1 MGHLGHKIKL
11 IDRQFRSRMDKNLEN
26 LGITTAQM
34 NVLCYMEHHTERNV
48 TQKQLSE
55 AFNVKHSTM
64 AGILQ
69 RMVEKFK
76 NIFLTEKA
84 KSLQDKASAYREYTE
99 SVVIKD
105 FTPDEKEYFEKTLF
119 KVFHNLLNDSSLS
132 QEEKDLIERRFMEND

>member
-69 RMVEKFK
+69 RMVEKDLLEIRPNPDNKKFK

-84 KSLQDKASAYREYTE
+84 KSIR
-99 SVVIKD
+99 IK
-105 FTPDEKEYFEKTLF
+105 PQHI
-119 KVFHNLLNDSSLS
+119 VSIRNLL
-132 QEEKDLIERRFMEND
+132 

>member
-34 NVLCYMEHHTERNV
+34 NVLCYMEHHAERNV

-69 RMVEKFK
+69 RMVEKDLLEIRPNPDNKKFK
-76 NIFLTEKA
+76 NI
-84 KSLQDKASAYREYTE
+84 SLRK
-99 SVVIKD
+99 K
-105 FTPDEKEYFEKTLF
+105 L
-119 KVFHNLLNDSSLS
+119 KVFRIKPQHIVSIRNLL
-132 QEEKDLIERRFMEND
+132 

>member
-34 NVLCYMEHHTERNV
+34 NVLCYMEHHTGRNV

-69 RMVEKFK
+69 RMVEKGLLEIRPNPDNKKFK
-76 NIFLTEKA
+76 NIVNTIFSKKSFYFLA
-84 KSLQDKASAYREYTE
+84 FFVA
-99 SVVIKD
+99 
-105 FTPDEKEYFEKTLF
+105 
-119 KVFHNLLNDSSLS
+119 
-132 QEEKDLIERRFMEND
+132 

>member
-34 NVLCYMEHHTERNV
+34 NVLCYMEHHTGRNV

-69 RMVEKFK
+69 RMVEKV
-76 NIFLTEKA
+76 FLK
-84 KSLQDKASAYREYTE
+84 
-99 SVVIKD
+99 
-105 FTPDEKEYFEKTLF
+105 
-119 KVFHNLLNDSSLS
+119 
-132 QEEKDLIERRFMEND
+132 

>member
-55 AFNVKHSTM
+55 SLSISWVY
-64 AGILQ
+64 GICCDKELFTWWK
-69 RMVEKFK
+69 RILWK
-76 NIFLTEKA
+76 NI
-84 KSLQDKASAYREYTE
+84 
-99 SVVIKD
+99 I
-105 FTPDEKEYFEKTLF
+105 
-119 KVFHNLLNDSSLS
+119 
-132 QEEKDLIERRFMEND
+132 

>member
-69 RMVEKFK
+69 RMVEKDLLEIRPIRNLK
-76 NIFLTEKA
+76 IY
-84 KSLQDKASAYREYTE
+84 SLRK
-99 SVVIKD
+99 K
-105 FTPDEKEYFEKTLF
+105 L
-119 KVFHNLLNDSSLS
+119 KVFRIKPQHIVSIRNLL
-132 QEEKDLIERRFMEND
+132 

>member
-34 NVLCYMEHHTERNV
+34 NVLCYMEHHAERNV

-69 RMVEKFK
+69 RMVEKCPRCGK
-76 NIFLTEKA
+76 NLNEGACSCRPET
-84 KSLQDKASAYREYTE
+84 KS
-99 SVVIKD
+99 
-105 FTPDEKEYFEKTLF
+105 
-119 KVFHNLLNDSSLS
+119 
-132 QEEKDLIERRFMEND
+132 

>member
-69 RMVEKFK
+69 RMVEKDLLEIRNLK
-76 NIFLTEKA
+76 IY
-84 KSLQDKASAYREYTE
+84 SLRK
-99 SVVIKD
+99 K
-105 FTPDEKEYFEKTLF
+105 L
-119 KVFHNLLNDSSLS
+119 KVFRIKPQHIVSIRNLL
-132 QEEKDLIERRFMEND
+132 